1 MKTKFNAE
9 FNCYNNYSQV
19 NILVAGGCS
28 FWCHKQDGKITP
40 SLKSAELYDVE
51 LDKWDKAADLPVP
64 LQSASMELL
73 GGKPTIIGGFDS
85 DSLDWNPILYQ
96 YDAELGGLGKWKP
109 LSNVRM
115 RMPRSSAAV
124 FQVPRDL
131 FYC

>member
-1 MKTKFNAE
+1 MY
-9 FNCYNNYSQV
+9 YNNCLQV

-28 FWCHKQDGKITP
+28 FRCDKQDGKITP
-40 SLKSAELYDVE
+40 SLKSAELYDLE
-51 LDKWDKAADLPVP
+51 LDKWLKVADLPVP

-96 YDAELGGLGKWKP
+96 YDAELDEWKP

>member
-1 MKTKFNAE
+1 MFGADFK
-9 FNCYNNYSQV
+9 YYDNYLQV

-51 LDKWDKAADLPVP
+51 LDKWFKAADLPVP

-96 YDAELGGLGKWKP
+96 YDAEPNEWKP
-109 LSNVRM
+109 LPNVRM